1 MSDTTDDMEAQAGV
15 YEAQMESW
23 EHDMEE
29 PVWRTKAG
37 VLMDI
42 EDMETSHIQNCIRM
56 LERKVASRPDPY
68 AWGEP
73 EGDAAQD
80 AFNSEIRHNDYLEE
94 LFLGK
99 IKQFKRELKIRG
111 VVYD

>member
-1 MSDTTDDMEAQAGV
+1 MSDTTDDMEIAHAV
-15 YEAQMESW
+15 YESQFESF
-23 EHDMEE
+23 EDDMER

-37 VLMDI
+37 QYMKI
-42 EDMETSHIQNCIRM
+42 KDMETSHIENRIRM

-94 LFLGK
+94 LFIGK
-99 IKQFKRELKIRG
+99 IEQFKKELKKRQSQ
-111 VVYD
+111 